1 MSIHFITVLGTSLYS
16 DCVYA
21 MEGTE
26 FAYNTPFAQM
36 ATLNYIVSVCGK
48 CDRITVFVTEKAEEK
63 NWHTREYTEN
73 ERQILKN
80 RKIELKPDQL
90 KIGLE
95 QMMEEEFPDTIIE
108 SVRIREGQN
117 KEKIDEIFELMYD
130 AILPEETIYFD
141 FTHGLRNIPMQALTV
156 IHYAKVLKNI
166 QVGGM
171 YYGAFELGEKK
182 EDGLIH
188 VNLLDMSACSAI
200 LDWTNAAE
208 SFIKGGSSNQI
219 GKLYRERVR
228 PGREERYNTKTLERL
243 CDLTNCLNT
252 SRGKAGKNG
261 RSSIQKAYE
270 YFKLNYIE
278 MQKNMNL
285 ISEKPLLRLFD
296 KIEEDV
302 RIFDRKCC
310 LYRGDKK
317 IYLENTATGM
327 AAVEWAIRK
336 SLTQQGFTALE
347 ETIKTY
353 LCETYDIP
361 AEEEL
366 TRDMIV
372 GSTVKFLANR
382 YNIAVSEQKK
392 AAKEEPTQ
400 PGDEWSLINAEKL
413 REGRREELY
422 ANKVFQKLPVSE
434 REFCLKKVDEL
445 LANIRVDLAN
455 LTLDAS
461 RYRNTL
467 NHFGFQKD
475 EIDYRRFQNK
485 LKDLYRD
492 LRKIMEEEHVVWE

>member
-1 MSIHFITVLGTSLYS
+1 MSIHFITVLGTSLYT
-16 DCVYA
+16 DCIYA
-21 MEGTE
+21 IEGTE

-63 NWHTREYTEN
+63 NWYTREYTEKECQDL
-73 ERQILKN
+73 ER
-80 RKIELKPDQL
+80 RKLEVKSGQL
-90 KIGLE
+90 KIGLK

-108 SVRIREGQN
+108 SIRIREGRN
-117 KEKIDEIFELMYD
+117 KEEINEIFEFMYD
-130 AILPEETIYFD
+130 AIQPDETIYFD

-182 EDGLIH
+182 EDGSFY
-188 VNLLDMSACSAI
+188 VNLLNMSACSAI
-200 LDWTNAAE
+200 LDWTNAAD

-219 GKLYRERVR
+219 EKLYKERVR
-228 PGREERYNTKTLERL
+228 PGREEQYSTRTLERL

-270 YFKLNYIE
+270 YFKINYIE
-278 MQKNMNL
+278 MQKSL
-285 ISEKPLLRLFD
+285 HRISERPLLRLFD

-302 RIFDRKCC
+302 KIFDRKCYSC
-310 LYRGDKK
+310 KGEREV
-317 IYLENTATGM
+317 YLENTATGM

-336 SLTQQGFTALE
+336 GLTQQGFTALE

-353 LCETYDIP
+353 LCEAYEIP

-366 TRDMIV
+366 TRDSIV

-382 YNIAVSEQKK
+382 YNDAKK
-392 AAKEEPTQ
+392 SAKDKQ
-400 PGDEWSLINAEKL
+400 VLSGDEWIMLNIDKL
-413 REGRREELY
+413 KKSRREELY
-422 ANKVFQKLPVSE
+422 ANNGFQELPESE
-434 REFCLKKVDEL
+434 RKFYLQKVDEMMPNL
-445 LANIRVDLAN
+445 SMDLIN
-455 LTLDAS
+455 LTLNTAGL
-461 RYRNTL
+461 RNTL

-475 EIDYRRFQNK
+475 EIDYRKFQRKLEELFKK
-485 LKDLYRD
+485 LKE
-492 LRKIMEEEHVVWE
+492 IMEEEHVVWE